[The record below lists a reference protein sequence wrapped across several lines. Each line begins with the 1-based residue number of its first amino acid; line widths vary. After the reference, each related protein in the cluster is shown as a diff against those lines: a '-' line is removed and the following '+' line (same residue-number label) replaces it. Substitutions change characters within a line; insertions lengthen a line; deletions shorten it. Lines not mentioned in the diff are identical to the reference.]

1 MEARK
6 TLMDY
11 MIRAT
16 AADGAVRA
24 FAATA
29 KEMVETAR
37 KAHNTSPVCT
47 AALGRLLIGGV
58 MMGSML
64 KEDRALLTIQVRG
77 DGPAEGIT
85 VTADSHGH
93 AKGYIFRPDVL
104 LPVNAAGKLDV
115 AGAVGKG
122 TLTVIRDLG
131 LKDPYV
137 GTVDLISG
145 ELAEDLTYYF
155 AESEQVPSS
164 VSLGV
169 LVDRDLSVRQAGGF
183 ILQLMPGT
191 PEDVIARLEEKLASV
206 PGITSML
213 EEGLA
218 PEDILAQLLG
228 DFSPE
233 IHEREAISFFCGCSK
248 ERVERA
254 LISIGPKDIREM
266 IGDGK
271 SIETGCSFCGKKYV
285 FSIADL
291 EKIYAIQ
298 MEKRKRQ
305 QEDS

>member
-1 MEARK
+1 
-6 TLMDY
+6 
-11 MIRAT
+11 
-16 AADGAVRA
+16 
-24 FAATA
+24 
-29 KEMVETAR
+29 
-37 KAHNTSPVCT
+37 
-47 AALGRLLIGGV
+47 
-58 MMGSML
+58 
-64 KEDRALLTIQVRG
+64 
-77 DGPAEGIT
+77 
-85 VTADSHGH
+85 
-93 AKGYIFRPDVL
+93 
-104 LPVNAAGKLDV
+104 
-115 AGAVGKG
+115 
-122 TLTVIRDLG
+122 
-131 LKDPYV
+131 
-137 GTVDLISG
+137 
-145 ELAEDLTYYF
+145 
-155 AESEQVPSS
+155 
-164 VSLGV
+164 
-169 LVDRDLSVRQAGGF
+169 
-183 ILQLMPGT
+183 
-191 PEDVIARLEEKLASV
+191 
-206 PGITSML
+206 ML